1 MVFLMIYS
9 LSITCK
15 YFLFRGGSLGMSPP
29 QKFCENRKPF
39 VRVRR
44 NEKYKYKQVTK
55 LCAEKS
61 ILIKMVTTAEH
72 PVPARKHVPTANSK
86 NIDVPRSHSSPVLS
100 IGSSLNPIPVK
111 LSYIIHPP
119 SLRFTSF
126 SSSPICYPHCEFSG
140 PSIVCSTGQVS
151 SPVPLATL
159 HYISKNSTCV
169 LTPFMS
175 VYVYRKEMAL
185 AALIILLDN
194 IVLRISVWIVGII
207 SCVGN
212 LFVFISRI
220 VLKEPNEVHS
230 FFIKNLSVADLLMG
244 VYLLIIAKHDTT
256 FRGEYIRH
264 ERMWRYS
271 MTCNWCGFISTV
283 SSEASVIILTIITM
297 DRYASITHPLTAKR
311 RSMLCASTYM
321 FVTWIIAIL
330 ISVVPVLGLSYFDAE
345 FYSGNGV
352 CLPLQI
358 HNPYGQGWEYST
370 FIFVG
375 VNLLAFMINLLAYVS
390 MFITIRRSKL
400 TLRSTQQQQDRTI
413 AKRFAFIVGTDFVCW
428 MPIIITKILA
438 HSGLPTGTIIFNQI
452 DNILY
457 IWTTLVVP

>member
-86 NIDVPRSHSSPVLS
+86 NIDVPRSHSCDISFLSPKPLRF
-100 IGSSLNPIPVK
+100 IQLTQHRFKHINGAN
-111 LSYIIHPP
+111 YIIFG
-119 SLRFTSF
+119 RT
-126 SSSPICYPHCEFSG
+126 
-140 PSIVCSTGQVS
+140 CSEGNALV
-151 SPVPLATL
+151 VLEN
-159 HYISKNSTCV
+159 ISKNSTCV

-438 HSGLPTGTIIFNQI
+438 HSGKCYSTPLYRFHDSLCFNCF
-452 DNILY
+452 
-457 IWTTLVVP
+457 VVG

>member
-1 MVFLMIYS
+1 
-9 LSITCK
+9 
-15 YFLFRGGSLGMSPP
+15 
-29 QKFCENRKPF
+29 
-39 VRVRR
+39 
-44 NEKYKYKQVTK
+44 
-55 LCAEKS
+55 
-61 ILIKMVTTAEH
+61 MVTTAEH

-86 NIDVPRSHSSPVLS
+86 NIDVPRSHSSIREEMLEFFPPY
-100 IGSSLNPIPVK
+100 I
-111 LSYIIHPP
+111 YIIYP
-119 SLRFTSF
+119 SLHRRSMDCDISFLSPKPLRFIQLTQHRFKHINGANYIIFGRTCSEGNALVVLE
-126 SSSPICYPHCEFSG
+126 SLIKPHFITYSIILHTTYVL
-140 PSIVCSTGQVS
+140 PSISIYLKKIIKFTRN
-151 SPVPLATL
+151 
-159 HYISKNSTCV
+159 ISKNSTCV

-438 HSGLPTGTIIFNQI
+438 HSGKCYSTPLYRFHDSLCFNCF
-452 DNILY
+452 
-457 IWTTLVVP
+457 VVG